1 MMQVQ
6 NMQETTLVSNIFG
19 SYILR
24 EYEKARKMRQQMKL
38 QEIAREKELFQV
50 IDDYVEQA

>member
-1 MMQVQ
+1 MMQAQ
-6 NMQETTLVSNIFG
+6 NIQKITPVSNIFG

-24 EYEKARKMRQQMKL
+24 EYENARKMRQQMKL
-38 QEIAREKELFQV
+38 EEIAREKELFQV